1 MYETLFKEINLTVI
15 ELPIELIDEQPIY
28 TAYLKELPMISA
40 SGKSR
45 QAMYHDLVLLYQTYV
60 EQQFDERYEEQVE
73 MTSSLLSADQ
83 LLKYYDGESFDGF
96 SLFD

>member
-1 MYETLFKEINLTVI
+1 MYDTLFKEINLTVI
-15 ELPIELIDEQPIY
+15 ELPIELVDGQPMY

-40 SGKSR
+40 SGQSR
-45 QAMYHDLVLLYQTYV
+45 QAMYHELALRYQTYV
-60 EQQFDERYEEQVE
+60 EQRSSESYEEQE
-73 MTSSLLSADQ
+73 ELTSSLLNADQ